1 MSGNLMNLKKAYN
14 LYKEFEVFMES
25 LGKGYEIPNNLKVE
39 LDYEKECIHVY
50 EDDENYE
57 CDLRE
62 FISTIFDYIEGGEE
76 ALHHYEA
83 SYEYSKVLK
92 GEMTEEDFILKVG
105 RIQLGILKLNHIMEE
120 LKYLK

>member
-14 LYKEFEVFMES
+14 LYVDFAVFMQS

-39 LDYEKECIHVY
+39 LDYEKECIYVY
-50 EDDENYE
+50 ENGEKDE

-76 ALHHYEA
+76 ALRHYEA
-83 SYEYSKVLK
+83 DYEYDEVLK
-92 GEMTEEDFILKVG
+92 GEMTEEEFIVKVG
-105 RIQLGILKLNHIMEE
+105 RIQLGILKLNHIKEE
-120 LKYLK
+120 IE